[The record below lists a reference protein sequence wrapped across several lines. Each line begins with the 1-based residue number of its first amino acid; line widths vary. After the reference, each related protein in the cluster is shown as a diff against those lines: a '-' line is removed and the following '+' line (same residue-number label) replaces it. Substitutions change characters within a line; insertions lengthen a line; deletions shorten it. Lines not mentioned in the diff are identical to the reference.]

1 MEKKMSKIKELWL
14 RYKEVILYVIFGG
27 FTTLINIV
35 IYWICRNLLKL
46 PVVPSDIIA
55 WILSVIFAYV
65 TNKIWVF
72 ESKST
77 KFSVL
82 AREIA
87 EFFAARLFSL
97 GFDVLFLYV
106 TVEKLA
112 WPDLPMKIIANV
124 VVIILNY
131 LFSKLLIFRKT
142 KEENQ

>member
-1 MEKKMSKIKELWL
+1 MNKIKELFI
-14 RYKEVILYVIFGG
+14 RYKEVILYIIFGG
-27 FTTLINIV
+27 LTTLINIV
-35 IYWICRNLLKL
+35 VYWICRNLLKIQ
-46 PVVPSDIIA
+46 VVPADIIA

-77 KFSVL
+77 KASVL
-82 AREIA
+82 IREVA

-106 TVEKLA
+106 TVEKFS

-124 VVIILNY
+124 VVIVLNY
-131 LFSKLLIFRKT
+131 LFSKLLIFRKA
-142 KEENQ
+142 KEE